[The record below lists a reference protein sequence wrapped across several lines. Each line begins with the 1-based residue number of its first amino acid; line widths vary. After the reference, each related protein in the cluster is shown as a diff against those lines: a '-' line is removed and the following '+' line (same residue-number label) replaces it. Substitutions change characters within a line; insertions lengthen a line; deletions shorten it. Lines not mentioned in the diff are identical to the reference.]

1 MSKSY
6 ATILQ
11 KLCHDYMSH
20 QLSFEDYRRKRKT
33 LLLKIDEQFNGR
45 AEEDESELTSPG
57 LPSGEF
63 GVVSFH
69 ADSNDKNH

>member
-20 QLSFEDYRRKRKT
+20 KLSFEDYRRKRKI
-33 LLLKIDEQFNGR
+33 LLLKIDEQFNGSSQENEND
-45 AEEDESELTSPG
+45 AELTSPG

-63 GVVSFH
+63 GIASFQPE
-69 ADSNDKNH
+69 NDN